1 MRIKSFA
8 LVALLALGLSPSV
21 ASAQAPPPPP
31 DWTVELTGRIWAAQ
45 GFSSWNLK
53 SAGIDPQTDL
63 RWRGVDA
70 IVGEVGVDATW
81 KRIVWML
88 NVGGSKFSDGTLVS
102 DEFAQSGHQARFAFN
117 RSPVDDGHVFY
128 VSSDLGFRVA
138 EWLKPVFAGPDA
150 PLVRGYLDVFLGY
163 QYWRE
168 EYTATGL
175 YGFLFLP
182 GLTINVTE
190 PNSTKV
196 LRHEYSRHSL
206 RLGARTQIPLW
217 GGFSTKLMAAIVP
230 YTHTDL
236 EAEEFIRTDI
246 KAPTKSHANGGF
258 GYQLEA
264 SLAYGF
270 WRGLSVEAGY
280 RYWRFDSGSGEV
292 DTTSINGIVST
303 NKVNEMIT
311 ERHGPYAGLSWRF

>member
-1 MRIKSFA
+1 MEAHR
-8 LVALLALGLSPSV
+8 L
-21 ASAQAPPPPP
+21 
-31 DWTVELTGRIWAAQ
+31 
-45 GFSSWNLK
+45 
-53 SAGIDPQTDL
+53 
-63 RWRGVDA
+63 DA
-70 IVGEVGVDATW
+70 E
-81 KRIVWML
+81 RR
-88 NVGGSKFSDGTLVS
+88 GSKLSDGTLVS

-138 EWLKPVFAGPDA
+138 EWLKPVFDGPDA
-150 PLVRGYLDVFLGY
+150 PLVRGYFDVFLGY

-196 LRHEYSRHSL
+196 LRHEYSRHSV
-206 RLGARTQIPLW
+206 RLGARTQIPLL
-217 GGFSTKLMAAIVP
+217 GGLSTKLMAAIVP

-236 EAEEFIRTDI
+236 EAEEFLRTDI

-303 NKVNEMIT
+303 NKVNEMVT